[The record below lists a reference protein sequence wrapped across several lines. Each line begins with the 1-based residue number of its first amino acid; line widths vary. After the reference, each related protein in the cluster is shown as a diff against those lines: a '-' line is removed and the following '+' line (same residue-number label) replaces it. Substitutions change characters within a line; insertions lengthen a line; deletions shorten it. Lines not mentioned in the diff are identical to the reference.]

1 MSQRRMTE
9 VSSPPEY
16 ASTTRLTSGI
26 VRRASQQI
34 QDHRLLRVQTILRLI
49 EHDGARAIEHRVG
62 DLLTPVCGQA
72 VHDKRARL
80 GEAEDRLVDLVAAE
94 GLLSRDPLR

>member
-26 VRRASQQI
+26 VRRPSQQV

-49 EHDGARAIEHRVG
+49 EHDGAGAVEHRVG
-62 DLLTPVCGQA
+62 DLLAPVRGQA
-72 VHDKRARL
+72 VHDERAGL
-80 GEAEDRLVDLVAAE
+80 GEADDRLVELVAAE
-94 GLLSRDPLR
+94 GLLPCD